1 MQIQEV
7 FDRRRFVFLDGGM
20 GTQLQ
25 QRGLQPGQKP
35 ELAALEMPD
44 VLTAIHRDYTAA
56 GADILLANAKKLAGC
71 GRSVEEVVSAS
82 IACARRA
89 GQETSALVALDIGPL
104 GELLAP
110 AGTLAFEDAY
120 EEFAQVIR
128 AGAAAGPDLVFLET
142 MTDLYELKA
151 AIHFHEF

>member
-56 GADILLANAKKLAGC
+56 GADILNVSGASRTPEIVTKIRAEFPTVPIIATGGPREEDILRTIEAGANA
-71 GRSVEEVVSAS
+71 
-82 IACARRA
+82 ITYTPPTT
-89 GQETSALVALDIGPL
+89 GQLFADIMISHRKN
-104 GELLAP
+104 
-110 AGTLAFEDAY
+110 FSHQD
-120 EEFAQVIR
+120 
-128 AGAAAGPDLVFLET
+128 
-142 MTDLYELKA
+142 
-151 AIHFHEF
+151 